1 MSILFDW
8 RIQDIERKAD
18 RAEQRLYE
26 LDELNRR
33 LASLEYSFRE
43 ISSDCDGLRYELQT
57 KADQIIELEDR
68 IIELENLKVEE

>member
-26 LDELNRR
+26 LDALNSR
-33 LASLEYSFRE
+33 LASLEYSFME
-43 ISSDCDGLRYELQT
+43 ISSVCDGLRYELQT
-57 KADQIIELEDR
+57 KSDQIIELEDR
-68 IIELENLKVEE
+68 IIELENKDTE